1 VQRHPAP
8 PPLAVALRPI
18 RFGEHALVLPT
29 AWEQPLIDLPIRQI
43 RHVVPAQTGRISG
56 LEDFGDAVP
65 RDLLRR
71 RDQPARQ
78 ALGAQLQ
85 HPLGLDLPYH
95 QYLLLPP
102 GARYTQRKEP
112 KKVALITN
120 TVGSE
125 PVHRQERTPALNA
138 DTAGAQKTE
147 YSVCAGEVVQGW
159 VRDVMDPAPPE
170 RNLHGETP
178 VRWLC

>member
-1 VQRHPAP
+1 
-8 PPLAVALRPI
+8 
-18 RFGEHALVLPT
+18 
-29 AWEQPLIDLPIRQI
+29 
-43 RHVVPAQTGRISG
+43 SG

-138 DTAGAQKTE
+138 DAAGAQKTE
-147 YSVCAGEVVQGW
+147 YSPDHSADARSPLVIDIDATLVTAIA
-159 VRDVMDPAPPE
+159 R
-170 RNLHGETP
+170 RNRRSRPIRRASAST
-178 VRWLC
+178 RY

>member
-1 VQRHPAP
+1 
-8 PPLAVALRPI
+8 
-18 RFGEHALVLPT
+18 
-29 AWEQPLIDLPIRQI
+29 
-43 RHVVPAQTGRISG
+43 VVPAQTGRISG

-147 YSVCAGEVVQGW
+147 YSNSTRPPVTASCSGAGTAALWRHRPAGCA
-159 VRDVMDPAPPE
+159 DAPPPAPGSGRRRCPS
-170 RNLHGETP
+170 TP
-178 VRWLC
+178 SAWTPPTPKRCSPRGTRWSSAAANPTRWCAS